1 MCGLS
6 VLRRVDVLRWIASLY
21 ISGEGTVFDL
31 AYVPNPD
38 PPRVAIKGIAQIGSD
53 VQIEFSVMGIHLDRD
68 IIKDVTILSG
78 VVSPR
83 VF

>member
-21 ISGEGTVFDL
+21 ISGEGMVFDL

-53 VQIEFSVMGIHLDRD
+53 V
-68 IIKDVTILSG
+68 
-78 VVSPR
+78 
-83 VF
+83 